1 MPRMTV
7 TTLNPGETGSSAQA
21 AADSAESDGGGAG
34 GGGGG
39 GFGARR
45 RRSSY
50 ADNSTISAPDLNAAD
65 NNNATLSNNNAT
77 ISQARPT
84 ETAGQILVNATD
96 IEAKLGTS
104 RAPSSHTHA
113 LSIMCTSIEYL
124 ASRISPQSI
133 E

>member
-1 MPRMTV
+1 MTV

-34 GGGGG
+34 GGG
-39 GFGARR
+39 FGARR

-50 ADNSTISAPDLNAAD
+50 ADNSTISAPDLNATD